1 MLASKPGH
9 MSWMAASAT
18 MTAVERYA
26 VPIVEPKVS
35 KSGTEEVRYQF

>member
-1 MLASKPGH
+1 
-9 MSWMAASAT
+9 MAAQAA

-35 KSGTEEVRYQF
+35 KIGTGEARYQF